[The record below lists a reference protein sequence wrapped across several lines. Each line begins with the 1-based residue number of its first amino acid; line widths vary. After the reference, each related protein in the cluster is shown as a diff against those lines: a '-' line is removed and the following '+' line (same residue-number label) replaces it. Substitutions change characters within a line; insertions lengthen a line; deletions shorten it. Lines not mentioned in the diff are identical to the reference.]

1 MLRRLLN
8 TAPCVYISRT
18 LISISHLRKHVSFTS
33 GLMSTQLSMD
43 FFFWYLSFAQEMTR
57 MDANCEEFRSLRMAY
72 QVAQRLVC
80 LKYSNQGDD
89 YIREELRKLKEG
101 YAAGQLT

>member
-1 MLRRLLN
+1 
-8 TAPCVYISRT
+8 
-18 LISISHLRKHVSFTS
+18 
-33 GLMSTQLSMD
+33 MSTQLSMD
-43 FFFWYLSFAQEMTR
+43 FFFFWYFSFAQEMTR
-57 MDANCEEFRSLRMAY
+57 MDANCEEFKSLRMAY

>member
-1 MLRRLLN
+1 
-8 TAPCVYISRT
+8 
-18 LISISHLRKHVSFTS
+18 
-33 GLMSTQLSMD
+33 
-43 FFFWYLSFAQEMTR
+43 MTR

-89 YIREELRKLKEG
+89 YIREALRNLKEG
-101 YAAGQLT
+101 YAAGRLT

>member
-1 MLRRLLN
+1 
-8 TAPCVYISRT
+8 
-18 LISISHLRKHVSFTS
+18 
-33 GLMSTQLSMD
+33 
-43 FFFWYLSFAQEMTR
+43 MTR
-57 MDANCEEFRSLRMAY
+57 MDANCEEFKSLRMAY